1 MPYRILLLLQ
11 LSIHMSGGS
20 EVQKLL
26 QCQLQFLF
34 LAISLY
40 SHALNKFSAPT
51 TLNAEMFRELRST
64 KFLMTTTETLS
75 FNEARPMTKE
85 FGEWSKRIRMVNEQ
99 KKAIISGQHCNTKK
113 VKTLLM
119 RAFHICSVRYVNNK
133 LKVCVNYSLSEPSQI
148 THT

>member
-1 MPYRILLLLQ
+1 
-11 LSIHMSGGS
+11 MSGGS

-85 FGEWSKRIRMVNEQ
+85 FGE
-99 KKAIISGQHCNTKK
+99 
-113 VKTLLM
+113 
-119 RAFHICSVRYVNNK
+119 
-133 LKVCVNYSLSEPSQI
+133 
-148 THT
+148 